1 MVEIGFQLW
10 MVLVMAAFGAGYL
23 LLIEGGYWRNN
34 YVIFHDE
41 DLDVSRFPWGAGKWY
56 WLRRTWPVKMRI
68 PYARIADV
76 RVAENGE
83 VEVDVDAQGLPSE
96 KFGQTLTVMF
106 RPKEIIAVVNEIQ
119 RSVEAAK
126 RAEN

>member
-1 MVEIGFQLW
+1 MRYDLRRDYWVKPASILAGVLLASVLWMVETGFQLW

-56 WLRRTWPVKMRI
+56 WC
-68 PYARIADV
+68 
-76 RVAENGE
+76 
-83 VEVDVDAQGLPSE
+83 
-96 KFGQTLTVMF
+96 
-106 RPKEIIAVVNEIQ
+106 
-119 RSVEAAK
+119 
-126 RAEN
+126 